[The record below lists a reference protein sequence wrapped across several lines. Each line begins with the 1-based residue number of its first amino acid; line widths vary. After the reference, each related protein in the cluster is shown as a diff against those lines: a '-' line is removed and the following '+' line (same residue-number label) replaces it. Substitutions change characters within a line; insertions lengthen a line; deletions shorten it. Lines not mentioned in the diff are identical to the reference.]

1 MINQRDVSQTQG
13 ILEEDLWILREGPAG
28 GKEKGEDKIVG
39 SQRGGGKRGGAANKL
54 HRR

>member
-1 MINQRDVSQTQG
+1 MINQRDVSPTQG

-39 SQRGGGKRGGAANKL
+39 SQRGGGERG
-54 HRR
+54 